1 MILHDPTAAGT
12 TRTPP
17 PPPDARRVVV
27 ITHDVSRRSSWVDA
41 LVRAGLR
48 VEVAAADSLTLR
60 ADPTPDAAFVDLA
73 QRDAVEVIRS
83 LRRRD
88 PSLKIV
94 ALSDHPPDL
103 ALTQSLLRAGA
114 RDLLL
119 TGSSEAEVLEA
130 AQRALARG
138 DGVSPGPH
146 RCVCGASG
154 VLTMEALERRAL
166 EGAIEA
172 CSGNLTEVAR
182 RLRIGRTTLYRRLHH
197 FEIRVR

>member
-1 MILHDPTAAGT
+1 MILHDPTAAGA

-17 PPPDARRVVV
+17 PPADARRVVV
-27 ITHDVSRRSSWVDA
+27 ITQDVARRSGWVDA

-48 VEVAAADSLTLR
+48 VEVAAADARTLR

-73 QRDAVEVIRS
+73 LHDALEVIRG

-94 ALSDHPPDL
+94 ALADQAPDL
-103 ALTQSLLRAGA
+103 ALTQNLLRAGA
-114 RDLLL
+114 RDVLLSES
-119 TGSSEAEVLEA
+119 GEAEVLEA
-130 AQRALARG
+130 AHRALARG
-138 DGVSPGPH
+138 DGASPGPH
-146 RCVCGASG
+146 RCVCGAAG
-154 VLTMEALERRAL
+154 VLSMEALERRAL

-172 CSGNLTEVAR
+172 CGGNLTEVAR